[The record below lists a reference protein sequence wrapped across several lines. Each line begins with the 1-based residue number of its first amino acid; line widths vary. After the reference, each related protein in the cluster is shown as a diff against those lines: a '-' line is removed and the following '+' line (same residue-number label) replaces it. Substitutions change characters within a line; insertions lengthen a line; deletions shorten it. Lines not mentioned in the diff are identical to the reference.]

1 MNAAALLAR
10 PVLTLNS
17 HWVPIQTTTVQE
29 AIGLV
34 AKGSAV
40 IIDTQTYEVHDLDT
54 WNDVSVAK
62 KKLEGAVIRS
72 EHLALVP
79 PDVIR
84 LTKYEKM
91 GERSVIFSRR
101 NIFKRDRYTCQFCGG
116 QPGTKELTI
125 DHVQPRSRGGEGTW
139 ENCVLACVS
148 CNKRKSNRTPK
159 EAKMPLRKVP
169 IRPTWKMLA
178 QVSPSA
184 RRESWKSFLSKAYW
198 ETELHP

>member
-1 MNAAALLAR
+1 MNAVALLAR

-17 HWVPIQTTTVQE
+17 HWVPIQTTSVKE

-40 IIDTQTYEVHDLDT
+40 IIDVDNYEVHDLET
-54 WNDVSVAK
+54 WNDASAAK
-62 KKLEGAVIRS
+62 KVLEGAVIRS
-72 EHLALVP
+72 ARLTLVP

-91 GERSVIFSRR
+91 GARSVIFSRR

-116 QPGTKELTI
+116 QPGSKELTI
-125 DHVQPRSRGGEGTW
+125 DHVMPRSRGGLGSW

-148 CNKRKSNRTPK
+148 CNKRKSNRTPA
-159 EAKMPLRKVP
+159 EAKMPLRKTPVK
-169 IRPTWKMLA
+169 PTWKMLA
-178 QVSPSA
+178 QVSPTA
-184 RRESWKSFLSKAYW
+184 RRQSWAKFLSKAYW
-198 ETELHP
+198 ETELAP